1 MKTAKVIWR
10 LIAYMPFTYFINTLM
25 WMGLTMLDL
34 AFGLIA
40 KYFFDWLT
48 GSSPL
53 DLSIWSIL
61 GMVTVTAV
69 GGIFFLRTGV
79 ILDTRTRFVH
89 SALLRRNL
97 LQNILR
103 RPGAKAMAAS
113 PGEAISTFRDD
124 GEIMEDAVDWVID
137 TIAMIAFAV
146 SAIVIMLTI
155 DMMLTLVTILPLAA
169 ILLITQAASNR
180 IKRYRRTSREATE
193 KVTGT
198 LNEILTSVQA
208 IQLANAEEHVQ
219 RQFQYLNDERRHL
232 MVRDNVLSQ
241 MLRSIYA
248 NSNAL
253 GTGLI
258 LILAAGAIRS
268 GDFTLGDFA
277 LFVQYQAFLA
287 IYTTDLGQFWA
298 QFKQA
303 TVSFNRMVEFLQ
315 ATAPVDTTKAE
326 IETAVLAHPP
336 IYLNEDVPALNQSS
350 QAVSQPL
357 TTLEINGLCYR
368 HDKNNGTNGK
378 FTGIEDTSFQMQRGS
393 FTVITGR
400 VGSGK
405 TTLLQVLQGLLPLDA
420 GEVRWNGRLITNPAN
435 FFTPPHTAY
444 TPQIPQLISM
454 SLRDNLLLGLDE
466 TAVNLPAAI
475 HQAVFE
481 TDLAEMPDGLDTMV
495 GPKGVRLSGGQ
506 IQRTAA
512 ARMFVRQPEL
522 YIFDD
527 LSSALDVK
535 TEQLLWER
543 LFEQKTVNS
552 QQSTDN
558 GQRTTDYGLQP
569 TCLVVSHRKPALR
582 QADQIVVM
590 KNGRVADIGTLTE
603 LLDRCEE
610 MQHLWYEGG

>member
-10 LIAYMPFTYFINTLM
+10 LISYIPFIYFINTLM
-25 WMGLTMLDL
+25 WMGLIMLDL
-34 AFGLIA
+34 MFGLIV

-48 GSSPL
+48 DSSPL

-61 GMVTVTAV
+61 GMVAATAI
-69 GGIFFLRTGV
+69 GGILFLRSGI

-103 RPGAKAMAAS
+103 RPGAKAMVAS

-124 GEIMEDAVDWVID
+124 GQIMEDAADWVID
-137 TIAMIAFAV
+137 TIGMV
-146 SAIVIMLTI
+146 SFSITAIVIMLSI
-155 DMMLTLVTILPLAA
+155 NVRLTLVTVLPLVA

-180 IKRYRRTSREATE
+180 IKRYRRASREATE

-219 RQFQYLNDERRHL
+219 RQFQTLNDERRHL
-232 MVRDNVLSQ
+232 MVRDNLLTQ
-241 MLRSIYA
+241 ILRSIYA
-248 NSNAL
+248 NSNTL
-253 GTGLI
+253 GTSLI

-268 GDFTLGDFA
+268 GEFSLGDFA
-277 LFVQYQAFLA
+277 LFVQYLAFLA
-287 IYTTDLGQFWA
+287 IYTADLGHFLA

-303 TVSFNRMVEFLQ
+303 SVSFKRMVTFLQ
-315 ATAPVDTTKAE
+315 ATAPAGTTTEE

-336 IYLNEDVPALNQSS
+336 IYLDEDVPALIQSRDTATQS
-350 QAVSQPL
+350 LV
-357 TTLEINGLCYR
+357 TLELKGLCYR

-378 FTGIEDTSFQMQRGS
+378 LAGIADISFQVQRGS

-405 TTLLQVLQGLLPLDA
+405 TTLLQALQGLLPLDA
-420 GEVRWNGRLITNPAN
+420 GNVLWNGRNITNPVD

-444 TPQIPQLISM
+444 TPQIPQLMSM
-454 SLRDNLLLGLDE
+454 SLRDNLLMGLDE
-466 TAVNLPAAI
+466 TAVNLTAAI

-481 TDLAEMPDGLDTMV
+481 DDLADMPDGLDTMV
-495 GPKGVRLSGGQ
+495 GPKGMRLSGGQ

-535 TEQLLWER
+535 TEQLLWQR
-543 LFEQKTVNS
+543 LFRR
-552 QQSTDN
+552 
-558 GQRTTDYGLQP
+558 GMARHAP

-590 KNGRVADIGTLTE
+590 KNGRIADIGTLLE
-603 LLDRCEE
+603 LLDCCEE
-610 MQHLWYEGG
+610 MQHLWHENQ